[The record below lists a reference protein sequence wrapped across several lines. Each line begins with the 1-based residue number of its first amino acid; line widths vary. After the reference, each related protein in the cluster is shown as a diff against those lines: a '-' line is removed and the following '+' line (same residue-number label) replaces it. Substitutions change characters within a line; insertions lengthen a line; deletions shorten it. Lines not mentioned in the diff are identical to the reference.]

1 MVHIFIINA
10 NDNPPVFALN
20 RYDVSVTEE
29 QGKGA
34 LVGSITVHN
43 ILSIYHIAKN
53 FHGSTCHEKI
63 FCCEYIIIVIVEYC
77 LAVLL
82 KIYT

>member
-1 MVHIFIINA
+1 MYEIRSVEMLSGAAMVHIFIINA

-43 ILSIYHIAKN
+43 IVNIAHSQK
-53 FHGSTCHEKI
+53 FSW
-63 FCCEYIIIVIVEYC
+63 
-77 LAVLL
+77 
-82 KIYT
+82 